1 MKGKLFLYLF
11 VFTLLFVVFQYV
23 NSKSILETYEKKTEK
38 ALEKVQ
44 DYKDSIMALE
54 DENLNLLYFN
64 LENNDEALSYF
75 ERDGYDTSELIP
87 FIKDELYKLN
97 DYKGDDH
104 PIVPYASMTEGKILI
119 NKVRLL
125 NHKWI
130 IADFSDGKFW
140 GEMFLTYEITDNKE
154 LKFKLVEFFMYPPQT
169 N

>member
-44 DYKDSIMALE
+44 VYKDSIMALE

-140 GEMFLTYEITDNKE
+140 GEMFLTYEITDKKE

-169 N
+169 Y

>member
-23 NSKSILETYEKKTEK
+23 NSKSILETYEKKVEK
-38 ALEKVQ
+38 AQEKVQ
-44 DYKDSIMALE
+44 VYKDSIISLE
-54 DENLNLLYFN
+54 DKNLDLLYFN
-64 LENNDEALSYF
+64 IENNDEALSYF

-97 DYKGDDH
+97 VYEGDNH
-104 PIVPYASMTEGKILI
+104 PIVPYATMTEGKILI
-119 NKVRLL
+119 NKVKLL

-140 GEMFLTYEITDNKE
+140 GELFLTYEITDKKE
-154 LKFKLVEFFMYPPQT
+154 LKFKLVEYFMYPPQ
-169 N
+169 